1 MRSIRAT
8 FEGIALAATATALT
22 LFVPPLGCTPS
33 FGPPIPTAHPGDVEP
48 RRGGTLRLASFQDI
62 GGLDPAGPTDG
73 LAFQAERLI
82 FAGLVDYD
90 ETGALVPDL
99 AARWDVEDEGRA
111 YRFVMRRGVIMQD
124 GEELTADDV
133 RRAAER
139 ALHPSAPNPSASYM
153 ENISG
158 YDDYL
163 ARRADHLRGIVV
175 ESRYV
180 VSFRLAQ
187 PDATFLSLLAMPM
200 LRPVCKSAGDRYLDS
215 WTPCG
220 AGPFK
225 LAPGG
230 WQRGMSLRL
239 QRHRDYFR
247 AGLPYLDEIEW
258 SFNLPLFA
266 QRLRFQRGDLDV
278 LRDMTRADQAR
289 FLADERW
296 RALGSNEPD
305 TNIYGE
311 SMNTRMAP
319 FDNVEVRRAV
329 ATAVDREHYKA
340 LKPAAITVV
349 TQPLPPGVPGYDETA
364 VGQHYDYAA
373 ALDHMRK
380 AGYAYDPLT
389 GAGGW
394 PRPIVYPVYDQGLLV
409 STAQL
414 LQQDL
419 SKIGLRL
426 ELKVVS
432 WSTFLAL
439 QHRPGA
445 VAISQASW
453 EMDYPD
459 ASSFFDP
466 LFTTASINP
475 EASFNTAFYS
485 NPPFDA
491 LVARAHR
498 EIDPTVRRGLYR
510 DATAILVDDA
520 PWAFAY
526 SYHFFVLRQA
536 YVRGLAKRAIG
547 AFDPTRAWVD
557 RPQGEWRRR
566 PLGYAP

>member
-1 MRSIRAT
+1 MRSIHAI
-8 FEGIALAATATALT
+8 FEGIALAAIASALT
-22 LFVPPLGCTPS
+22 LIVPPLGCTQP
-33 FGPPIPTAHPGDVEP
+33 FGPPVPAAHPGDVEP
-48 RRGGTLRLASFQDI
+48 RRGGTLHLASFQDI

-73 LAFQAERLI
+73 LAMQAERLI

-90 ETGALVPDL
+90 EAGALLADL
-99 AARWDVEDEGRA
+99 AERWDVQDEGRA
-111 YRFVMRRGVIMQD
+111 YRFVIRRGVTMQD

-139 ALHPSAPNPSASYM
+139 ALHPSAPNPSASYF

-158 YDDYL
+158 YPDYVS
-163 ARRADHLRGIVV
+163 RRVDHLRGIIV

-180 VSFRLAQ
+180 VSFRLSE

-200 LRPVCKSAGDRYLDS
+200 LRPVCKSAGERYLDS

-225 LAPGG
+225 VAPGG
-230 WQRGMSLRL
+230 WQRGVSLRL
-239 QRHRDYFR
+239 KRHGEYFR
-247 AGLPYLDEIEW
+247 TGLPYLDGIEW
-258 SFNLPLFA
+258 SLNLPLFA
-266 QRLRFQRGDLDV
+266 QRLRFQRGDLDII
-278 LRDMTRADQAR
+278 RDMTRADQAR
-289 FLADERW
+289 FVADERW
-296 RALGSNEPD
+296 RLLGSTEPD

-329 ATAVDREHYKA
+329 AAAVDREHYKA

-349 TQPLPPGVPGYDETA
+349 TQPLPPGIPGHDA
-364 VGQHYDYAA
+364 AAASQHYDYAA
-373 ALDHMRK
+373 ALNHMQR
-380 AGYAYDPLT
+380 AGYTYDPVT

-419 SKIGLRL
+419 AKIGLRL

-439 QHRPGA
+439 QRRPGA

-459 ASSFFDP
+459 PSSFFDP
-466 LFTTASINP
+466 LFTTASLNA

-485 NPPFDA
+485 NRRVDGI
-491 LVARAHR
+491 VARAHH
-498 EIDPTVRRGLYR
+498 ETDATVRRGLYS
-510 DATAILVDDA
+510 DASAILVDEA

-526 SYHFFVLRQA
+526 SYHFFVVHQA
-536 YVRGLAKRAIG
+536 YVRGFAPRAIG
-547 AFDPTRAWVD
+547 AFDATRAWLD
-557 RPQGEWRRR
+557 RPQGEWLRR
-566 PLGYAP
+566 PLGAP